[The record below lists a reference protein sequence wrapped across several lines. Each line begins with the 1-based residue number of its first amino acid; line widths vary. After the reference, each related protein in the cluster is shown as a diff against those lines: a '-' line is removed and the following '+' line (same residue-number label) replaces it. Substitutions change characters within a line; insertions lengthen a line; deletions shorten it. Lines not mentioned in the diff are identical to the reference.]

1 MGRSRRYPSDMSD
14 EEWAYVAPLL
24 PPVPKDGRPESH
36 DRRDIVDAILYV
48 AHNGIVW
55 RALPAD
61 FPPWKT
67 VYGFFDRWK
76 RKGVVIRVHDGLRDQ
91 LRQAEGR
98 RPRPTAGVIDSQSV
112 KGAQTVTHPSRGYDA
127 GKKVNG
133 RKRFIVVDTL
143 GLLLGVLVLPASRQD
158 RDGARQ
164 LLLDHYF
171 TTPTCRHLFADGGFA
186 GKFVTWATDI
196 LKTTVEVVRKKDGQK
211 GFTALPKRWVVE
223 RTLAWLTAH
232 RRLARDY
239 ERDPASSVAFI
250 RWAMIRTM
258 ARRLV
263 RGKPV
268 ERWTAR
274 EQPNT
279 AS

>member
-1 MGRSRRYPSDMSD
+1 MGRAPRYPSDMSD
-14 EEWAYVAPLL
+14 AEWAYVAPLL
-24 PPVPKDGRPESH
+24 PPAPKDGRREKH

-48 AHNGIVW
+48 THNGIVW

-76 RKGVVIRVHDGLRDQ
+76 KKGVTIRVHDVLRDEV
-91 LRQAEGR
+91 RRAEGR
-98 RPRPTAGVIDSQSV
+98 AAAPTAAVIDSQSV
-112 KGAQTVTHPSRGYDA
+112 KGSQTVTLPARGYDA
-127 GKKVNG
+127 GKKING

-171 TTPTCRHLFADGGFA
+171 ATPSCRHVFADGGFA
-186 GKFVTWATDI
+186 GKFVDWAGRV
-196 LKTTVEVVRKKDGQK
+196 LKTTVEIVRKNDGQK
-211 GFTALPKRWVVE
+211 GFEPLPKRWVVE

-232 RRLARDY
+232 RRLARDH
-239 ERDPASSVAFI
+239 ERHPASSATFI
-250 RWAMIRTM
+250 YWAMIRTM
-258 ARRLV
+258 TRRLA
-263 RGKPV
+263 RGAPAQ
-268 ERWTAR
+268 RWTPR
-274 EQPNT
+274 T
-279 AS
+279 TTDS